1 MSTEFRH
8 FFRVPP
14 VTVLG
19 TVEIGGT
26 KTDVAFGTSPDDLS
40 PPFRIATT
48 DPGETLAAVAGYFA
62 AHPVDALGVAA
73 FGPLDLTPSSP
84 RYGTILAT
92 PKPGWSGL
100 PLHERL
106 RSAIDVPIA
115 IDTDVNGAALGEGKW
130 GAAQGMSN
138 FAYVTVGTGIGA
150 GIVVAGHLL
159 AGERHPEMGHIP
171 VRRLDGDTFAGNCP
185 YHGDCLE
192 GMAAGPSLEARF
204 GPPHTWAGNE
214 IVVGHVA
221 HYLAQG
227 VLALA
232 YVASPERVVI
242 GGGVASLPWLHDR
255 VRSKLVEMMGGYPEE
270 PDPALLVSA
279 PGLGGLSGL
288 AGGLVLAETAV

>member
-1 MSTEFRH
+1 M
-8 FFRVPP
+8 
-14 VTVLG
+14 TVLG

-40 PPFRIATT
+40 PPFRIDTT
-48 DPGETLAAVAGYFA
+48 DPDETLAAVASYFA
-62 AHPVDALGVAA
+62 ANPVDALGVAA

-84 RYGTILAT
+84 RYGTVLAT

-100 PLHERL
+100 PLHEVL
-106 RSAIDVPIA
+106 TSAIDVPIA
-115 IDTDVNGAALGEGKW
+115 IDTDVNGAALGEGRW

-138 FAYVTVGTGIGA
+138 FAYMTVGTGIGA

-159 AGERHPEMGHIP
+159 AGDRHPEMGHIS
-171 VRRLDGDTFAGNCP
+171 VRRLDGDTFPANCP

-204 GPPHTWAGNE
+204 GPPGTWAGNE
-214 IVVGHVA
+214 TVVGHIA

-227 VLALA
+227 VLVLV
-232 YVASPERVVI
+232 YVAAPERVVI

-270 PDPALLVSA
+270 PDPDLLVSA